1 MDEDLI
7 EMMECLNNY
16 VGEEIVYD
24 TWFYGNRVI
33 GKGIL
38 KNVKPYSGIETDK
51 MYISFIAIG
60 GAIKCIKL
68 ANTDQIIYYNP
79 YIEDNYDRR
88 DVQDVAYALS
98 QSYGINYK

>member
-38 KNVKPYSGIETDK
+38 KNVKPYSINTYYKLILSPSFGTIILLSI
-51 MYISFIAIG
+51 ISI
-60 GAIKCIKL
+60 L
-68 ANTDQIIYYNP
+68 
-79 YIEDNYDRR
+79 
-88 DVQDVAYALS
+88 
-98 QSYGINYK
+98 